1 MLTYKNVNR
10 ISLLLLLVLLLLKAF
25 FSYSFLWIIVLILLW
40 ITLTTIGSFH
50 IQWNY
55 FLKAKHK
62 NENVDDNNISLTFDD
77 GPHEVYTS
85 EVLGLLKK
93 YNFKATFFLIG
104 NKIENHPKLVEEIVS
119 QGHTIGNHTFL
130 HSNNFGF
137 LKTNEVIND
146 LTKTNKIIESLQGLK
161 MRLYRPAFGVTN
173 PRISIAVKNL
183 KLEPIGW
190 SVRSLDTTKD
200 SKEIVYSRIIKKI
213 QKGDIV
219 LLHDTS
225 KKTVEVLEQLL
236 IFLDKKKWK
245 SITVDQLLNI
255 KAYA

>member
-10 ISLLLLLVLLLLKAF
+10 ISILLLLVFLLLKVF
-25 FSYSFLWIIVLILLW
+25 FSFSLLWIIALILIW

-50 IQWNY
+50 IRWNY

-62 NENVDDNNISLTFDD
+62 NENVDDNVVSLTFDD
-77 GPHEVYTS
+77 GPNKEYTVK
-85 EVLGLLKK
+85 VLDLLKK
-93 YNFKATFFLIG
+93 YNFQATFFLIG
-104 NKIENHPKLVEEIVS
+104 NKIEDNPNLVEEIIN

-130 HSNNFGF
+130 HSNNYGF

-146 LTKTNKIIESLQGLK
+146 LNKTNNIIENLLGLK
-161 MRLYRPAFGVTN
+161 MNLYRPAFGVTN
-173 PRISIAVKNL
+173 PRISKAVKTL
-183 KLEPIGW
+183 KLTPIGW

-200 SKEIVYSRIIKKI
+200 TKEIILKRITKKLK
-213 QKGDIV
+213 KGDVV

-225 KKTVEVLEQLL
+225 QKTVEVLEQLL
-236 IFLDKKKWK
+236 IFLDKKRWR

>member
-1 MLTYKNVNR
+1 MLTYKYVNR
-10 ISLLLLLVLLLLKAF
+10 ISVALLLVFLLLKMF
-25 FSYSFLWIIVLILLW
+25 FSISFLWINVLVFLW
-40 ITLTTIGSFH
+40 LALTFMGSFN

-62 NENVDDNNISLTFDD
+62 NANVDDNVISLTFDD

-85 EVLGLLKK
+85 EVLKLLKK

-104 NKIENHPKLVEEIVS
+104 NKIEKHPNLVEDIIN

-137 LKTNEVIND
+137 LKTHEVINE
-146 LTKTNKIIESLQGLK
+146 LTKTNKIIESFQGLK
-161 MRLYRPAFGVTN
+161 MNLYRPAFGVTN
-173 PRISIAVKNL
+173 PRISKAVKIL
-183 KLEPIGW
+183 KLEAIGW
-190 SVRSLDTTKD
+190 SVRSLDTTRD
-200 SKEIVYSRIIKKI
+200 SKEKVYSRIIKKM

-225 KKTVEVLEQLL
+225 KKTIEVLEQLL
-236 IFLDKKKWK
+236 IFLDKKNWK